1 MATTK
6 PIFIRP
12 RVDWFE
18 GGRVLYKAG
27 NTYPADEA
35 LTRMQALGQA
45 DLVPAKAS
53 RTRAESAAPGPQ
65 ADAQP
70 ALLPGGA
77 PDGESPA
84 ADSASTDDTAAE

>member
-1 MATTK
+1 MATAK
-6 PIFIRP
+6 PTFIRP

-27 NTYPADEA
+27 NTYPADEVLA
-35 LTRMQALGQA
+35 RMHALGQA

-65 ADAQP
+65 P
-70 ALLPGGA
+70 ALLP
-77 PDGESPA
+77 DGEPSA
-84 ADSASTDDTAAE
+84 ADSTSADDPAAE